1 MKNMKNKMKIADI
14 VKVSPRGQIV
24 IPKEIRKSL
33 GIFPGKKLI
42 VMTRDNE
49 VLLKK
54 IEQVSIREISEKV
67 EKTAKEKGINVDE
80 LISEAIEWARR
91 SK

>member
-1 MKNMKNKMKIADI
+1 MKNMKNKIKIADI

-24 IPKEIRKSL
+24 IPKDIRKSL

-42 VMTRDNE
+42 VMIRDEE
-49 VLLKK
+49 VLLRK
-54 IEQVSIREISEKV
+54 IEKVSIEEISEKI
-67 EKTAKEKGINVDE
+67 EKTAKKRGIDVDE
-80 LISEAIEWARR
+80 LIAEAIEWARR

>member
-1 MKNMKNKMKIADI
+1 MKNKIKIADI

-24 IPKEIRKSL
+24 IPKEIRNRL

-42 VMTRDNE
+42 VMTRNEE

-54 IEQVSIREISEKV
+54 TEEVSIEEISEKI
-67 EKTAKEKGINVDE
+67 EKTAKKKGIDVNSLV
-80 LISEAIEWARR
+80 SEAVEWARK